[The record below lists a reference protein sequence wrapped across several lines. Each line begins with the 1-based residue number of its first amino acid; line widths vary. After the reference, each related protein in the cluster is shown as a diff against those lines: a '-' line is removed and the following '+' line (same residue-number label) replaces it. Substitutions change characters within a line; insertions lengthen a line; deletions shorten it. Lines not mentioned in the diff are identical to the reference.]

1 MIVTLVEMTKS
12 AATIVTSNIQ
22 YSIMVRGYSKIALNN
37 DGTEMCLTMIENYD
51 KMKLGETG
59 S

>member
-1 MIVTLVEMTKS
+1 MTKS

-22 YSIMVRGYSKIALNN
+22 YSIMVRGYSKIALNH
-37 DGTEMCLTMIENYD
+37 DGTEMCMTMIENYD

>member
-1 MIVTLVEMTKS
+1 MTKS

-37 DGTEMCLTMIENYD
+37 DGTEMCMTMIENYD